1 MAGSRFDV
9 SVVVATYNRGV
20 LLQDLLRDL
29 AAQTLAAERF
39 EVVLVDDGSKEPV
52 KPFVDALRV
61 PFALTLV
68 EQANAGQAAAR
79 DRGIRLASGAIVV
92 IVDDD
97 MRLGKDFL
105 AEHLRAHDAGA
116 DVVMGLIV
124 PPPEA
129 KLPLFEKFH
138 ADQLLRFARD
148 ASSGRK
154 PVRGVHLATGNVSFR
169 RADYLAVGGFDRTLK
184 RSEDRELGIRLE
196 KAGKRLA
203 VSEKARS
210 LHYSDHGSDR
220 FWHERSFDYGIYDLR
235 ISAKHPEEE
244 SANPFSY
251 LWLVHPVSR
260 PLLVMAM
267 AAPRGAGVAAR
278 GVMRAAKALD
288 ALGFERSALRAC
300 TFVFGLEY
308 FRGVRAE
315 CGTLGA
321 TMRRAAA
328 YAKSRRASAPGS
340 VLRRVRGEGEA

>member
-1 MAGSRFDV
+1 MPDI

-29 AAQTLAAERF
+29 AAQTIAPARF

-52 KPFVDALRV
+52 KPFVDALTL
-61 PFALTLV
+61 PYALTLIA
-68 EQANAGQAAAR
+68 QANAGQAAAR
-79 DRGIRLASGAIVV
+79 DRGIRLARGELVV

-97 MRLGKDFL
+97 MRLGPDFL
-105 AEHLRAHDAGA
+105 AEHLHAHEAGA

-124 PPPEA
+124 PPPDAE
-129 KLPLFEKFH
+129 LPLFEKFH

-148 ASSGRK
+148 AAAGKK

-169 RADYLAVGGFDRTLK
+169 RSDYVAVGGFDRSLK

-210 LHYSDHGSDR
+210 LHHTDHGSDR
-220 FWHERSFDYGIYDLR
+220 FWHQRSFDYGIYDLR
-235 ISAKHPEEE
+235 ISAKHPDED

-267 AAPRGAGVAAR
+267 AAPGSARWAAR
-278 GVMRAAKALD
+278 GMMKAAKTLD

-300 TFVFGLEY
+300 TFVFGIEY

-315 CGTLGA
+315 CGTLLS

-328 YAKSRRASAPGS
+328 YAKSRRATDPTR
-340 VLRRVRGEGEA
+340 VLRRTGEST